1 MVTIISFANQAL
13 FLTNL
18 FVFTYK
24 ILLKLLN
31 RWSPPV
37 ENPDFFS
44 RELFAPEPFEIPL
57 YLILSIIFV
66 IIILSK
72 SLDFLTLRTSPKRGI
87 FFLALLLSFY
97 LNIGSYPMKN
107 NVQFIENLVDPTT
120 SVFILAVYLTTI
132 TIIIAAAYW
141 LRRRWIFLLSLILI
155 VIALFTFEP
164 GFPSSAHDTSFF
176 LGPIF
181 EIAHGKTMFS
191 ETSSQYGFLSVLL
204 LALLTRLHLFNPFY
218 LPLLTWILYI
228 FQYFLV
234 FYIISKASRSLVF
247 ALIGL
252 FSILTI
258 SYFSLFHLPNT
269 FPQIGPMRWL
279 PLIISLFLV
288 QSNKNITNFKLI
300 FLLSLLSLWNVEAGI
315 ALFLSYS
322 FTLFLLATVKI
333 VSRKN
338 MIKSIIF
345 LAVDMLTIF
354 IILNVIHL
362 VSGKQ
367 MINFVAAFTRLRE
380 FAIAGIAMIPM
391 PWRTHFWLVLLI
403 YFASI
408 IYFFRQKK
416 IELGGEIGRVPVSA
430 QRFFQPVAGREH
442 LREGK
447 SRQNLTQLL
456 LFSANLSLFAS
467 VYYVGRSHAHNLF
480 HISLFFLL
488 NTFIFIGLTKN
499 EFIKIKH
506 NKYSYF
512 IFYILFFIFFIV
524 YPAFNRKQ
532 ALASMIK
539 TKFDRLKN
547 TSIFKPEL
555 EQQVKR
561 YYFYESRLI
570 KDSLPEEEILILSED
585 DTYLFYLI
593 DKKNLLFDNPQSG
606 IASASKTD
614 LNLALKKAFKTCP
627 QKIVVNCSL
636 LGLCPNTQT
645 FNHQAVNI
653 QKVLLESLEKSCKV
667 KYKPIK

>member
-181 EIAHGKTMFS
+181 EIAHGKTIFS
-191 ETSSQYGFLSVLL
+191 ETSSQYGFLSILV

-218 LPLLTWILYI
+218 LPFLTWILYI
-228 FQYFLV
+228 LQYFLA
-234 FYIISKASRSLVF
+234 FYIIYKASRSLVF

-539 TKFDRLKN
+539 TKFDRLK
-547 TSIFKPEL
+547 TCSSVSFPSLRSIFL
-555 EQQVKR
+555 RIIMMFNFV
-561 YYFYESRLI
+561 
-570 KDSLPEEEILILSED
+570 
-585 DTYLFYLI
+585 
-593 DKKNLLFDNPQSG
+593 
-606 IASASKTD
+606 IAA
-614 LNLALKKAFKTCP
+614 
-627 QKIVVNCSL
+627 
-636 LGLCPNTQT
+636 
-645 FNHQAVNI
+645 NI
-653 QKVLLESLEKSCKV
+653 TNK
-667 KYKPIK
+667 

>member
-1 MVTIISFANQAL
+1 MPNFIRQSESSKFKTQ
-13 FLTNL
+13 
-18 FVFTYK
+18 
-24 ILLKLLN
+24 
-31 RWSPPV
+31 
-37 ENPDFFS
+37 
-44 RELFAPEPFEIPL
+44 
-57 YLILSIIFV
+57 IFN
-66 IIILSK
+66 
-72 SLDFLTLRTSPKRGI
+72 G
-87 FFLALLLSFY
+87 
-97 LNIGSYPMKN
+97 
-107 NVQFIENLVDPTT
+107 
-120 SVFILAVYLTTI
+120 
-132 TIIIAAAYW
+132 
-141 LRRRWIFLLSLILI
+141 
-155 VIALFTFEP
+155 
-164 GFPSSAHDTSFF
+164 
-176 LGPIF
+176 
-181 EIAHGKTMFS
+181 
-191 ETSSQYGFLSVLL
+191 
-204 LALLTRLHLFNPFY
+204 
-218 LPLLTWILYI
+218 
-228 FQYFLV
+228 
-234 FYIISKASRSLVF
+234 
-247 ALIGL
+247 
-252 FSILTI
+252 
-258 SYFSLFHLPNT
+258 
-269 FPQIGPMRWL
+269 
-279 PLIISLFLV
+279 
-288 QSNKNITNFKLI
+288 SNKNITNFKLI

-667 KYKPIK
+667 KYKPIKCTNKLCIASST